1 MLGTRGKGQW
11 VCTEGNACTK
21 GGVSPDG
28 QLVVFERN
36 STFKSVMTLISSP
49 FAANTHTPERTCRSM
64 RRCLGVT
71 CRDVRIRL
79 DSRGRTNWKDINK
92 SSNIGSLTSKES
104 IPDILDRITMNLLSR
119 NCR

>member
-36 STFKSVMTLISSP
+36 STFKSVTLWTTSP
-49 FAANTHTPERTCRSM
+49 FARNVFLT
-64 RRCLGVT
+64 
-71 CRDVRIRL
+71 RI
-79 DSRGRTNWKDINK
+79 I
-92 SSNIGSLTSKES
+92 
-104 IPDILDRITMNLLSR
+104 
-119 NCR
+119 